1 MTVLETAKKMID
13 YSHGNL
19 HDINHFMKVYAY
31 AKMIADG
38 EQLDPDT
45 QKLVEMTA
53 LVHDIA
59 CPLCRVKYGN
69 TNGKNQ
75 EKESAALIAEFFKD
89 SNLPQDFTDLIS
101 PAAAVNVGYK
111 FAPAFGARLGVSGW
125 QAKAGWVTPSQTY
138 QYKYLQG
145 NLDIMAD
152 LSTLFCGF
160 NPKRVFNAYIFGGA
174 GLNHAFD
181 NDEANALDT
190 RSHELEYLW
199 QDKQNLIAG
208 RMGLG
213 CDLRLNDRLAINIE
227 GNANALSDKFNSKKA
242 GNCDWQFNVLV
253 GLNIKL
259 GKSYK
264 KTAPVYYEPEPVVE
278 QPKPQPVVKQP
289 EPEPVAVVV
298 EPMKQNIFF
307 ALNSA
312 LLQKDQQSKI
322 DAMVAYMEK
331 YPASKVAITGYAD
344 KETGNPRINM
354 TLSEKRAKIV
364 ADALKAKGIAADRIV
379 TDFKGDTVQPFR
391 VPEENRV
398 SVCIA
403 E

>member
-1 MTVLETAKKMID
+1 MRIRNLLVAILTVSSTVAFAQEQRQIKEEGKTVFKP
-13 YSHGNL
+13 HW
-19 HDINHFMKVYAY
+19 FMQVQAG
-31 AKMIADG
+31 AAHTVG
-38 EQLDPDT
+38 E
-45 QKLVEMTA
+45 A
-53 LVHDIA
+53 
-59 CPLCRVKYGN
+59 
-69 TNGKNQ
+69 
-75 EKESAALIAEFFKD
+75 
-89 SNLPQDFTDLIS
+89 DFTDLIS

-111 FAPAFGARLGVSGW
+111 FAPVFGARLGVSGW

-379 TDFKGDTVQPFR
+379 TDFKGDTVQPYR

-398 SVCIA
+398 SICIA

>member
-1 MTVLETAKKMID
+1 MRIR
-13 YSHGNL
+13 NL
-19 HDINHFMKVYAY
+19 
-31 AKMIADG
+31 
-38 EQLDPDT
+38 
-45 QKLVEMTA
+45 
-53 LVHDIA
+53 
-59 CPLCRVKYGN
+59 
-69 TNGKNQ
+69 
-75 EKESAALIAEFFKD
+75 LIAILTVSSTVAFAQEQRQIKEEGKTVFK
-89 SNLPQDFTDLIS
+89 PHWFMQVQAGAAHTVGEADFTDLIS

-145 NLDIMAD
+145 NLDLMAD

-160 NPKRVFNAYIFGGA
+160 NPKRVFNGYIFGGV

-199 QDKQNLIAG
+199 QDKQNLVAG

-227 GNANALSDKFNSKKA
+227 GNANVLSDKFNSKKA

-264 KTAPVYYEPEPVVE
+264 KTAPVYYEPEPIVE
-278 QPKPQPVVKQP
+278 QPKPQ
-289 EPEPVAVVV
+289 PVAVVV

-364 ADALKAKGIAADRIV
+364 ADALKDKGIAPDRIV

>member
-1 MTVLETAKKMID
+1 MRIR
-13 YSHGNL
+13 NL
-19 HDINHFMKVYAY
+19 
-31 AKMIADG
+31 
-38 EQLDPDT
+38 
-45 QKLVEMTA
+45 
-53 LVHDIA
+53 
-59 CPLCRVKYGN
+59 
-69 TNGKNQ
+69 
-75 EKESAALIAEFFKD
+75 LIAILTVGSTVAFAQEQRQIKEEGKTVFK
-89 SNLPQDFTDLIS
+89 PHWFMQVQAGAAHTVGEADFTDLIS

-111 FAPAFGARLGVSGW
+111 FAPIFGVRLGVSGW

-145 NLDIMAD
+145 NLDLMAD

-160 NPKRVFNAYIFGGA
+160 NPKRVFNGYIFGGV

-199 QDKQNLIAG
+199 QDKQNLVAG

-227 GNANALSDKFNSKKA
+227 GNANVLSDKFNSKKA

-264 KTAPVYYEPEPVVE
+264 KTAPVYYEPEPIVE

-364 ADALKAKGIAADRIV
+364 ADALKDKGIAPDRIV

>member
-1 MTVLETAKKMID
+1 MRIR
-13 YSHGNL
+13 NL
-19 HDINHFMKVYAY
+19 
-31 AKMIADG
+31 
-38 EQLDPDT
+38 
-45 QKLVEMTA
+45 
-53 LVHDIA
+53 
-59 CPLCRVKYGN
+59 
-69 TNGKNQ
+69 
-75 EKESAALIAEFFKD
+75 LIAILTVSSTVAFAQEQRQIKEEGKTVFK
-89 SNLPQDFTDLIS
+89 PHWFMQVQAGAAHTVGEADFTDLIS

-111 FAPAFGARLGVSGW
+111 FAPIFGVRLGVSGW

-145 NLDIMAD
+145 NLDLMAD

-160 NPKRVFNAYIFGGA
+160 NPKRVFNGYIFGGV

-181 NDEANALDT
+181 NNEANALDT

-199 QDKQNLIAG
+199 QDKQNLVAG

-227 GNANALSDKFNSKKA
+227 GNANVLSDKFNSKKA

-264 KTAPVYYEPEPVVE
+264 KTAPVYYEPEPIVE

-364 ADALKAKGIAADRIV
+364 ADALKDKGIAPDRIV

>member
-1 MTVLETAKKMID
+1 MKKLLATVLLMSSTVAFSQEQRIKEPEKTTFTPHWFIQAEVGAAHTVGEAK
-13 YSHGNL
+13 
-19 HDINHFMKVYAY
+19 
-31 AKMIADG
+31 
-38 EQLDPDT
+38 
-45 QKLVEMTA
+45 
-53 LVHDIA
+53 
-59 CPLCRVKYGN
+59 
-69 TNGKNQ
+69 
-75 EKESAALIAEFFKD
+75 
-89 SNLPQDFTDLIS
+89 FTDLIS

-111 FAPAFGARLGVSGW
+111 FAPIFGVRLGVSGW

-145 NLDIMAD
+145 NLDLMAD

-160 NPKRVFNAYIFGGA
+160 NPKRVFNGYIFGGV

-190 RSHELEYLW
+190 RSHELECLW
-199 QDKQNLIAG
+199 QDKQNLVAG

-227 GNANALSDKFNSKKA
+227 GNANVLSDKFNSKKA

-264 KTAPVYYEPEPVVE
+264 KTAPVYYEPEPIVE

-364 ADALKAKGIAADRIV
+364 ADALKDKGIAPDRIV

>member
-1 MTVLETAKKMID
+1 MRIR
-13 YSHGNL
+13 NL
-19 HDINHFMKVYAY
+19 
-31 AKMIADG
+31 
-38 EQLDPDT
+38 
-45 QKLVEMTA
+45 
-53 LVHDIA
+53 
-59 CPLCRVKYGN
+59 
-69 TNGKNQ
+69 
-75 EKESAALIAEFFKD
+75 LIAILTVGSTVAFAQEQRQIKEEGKIVFK
-89 SNLPQDFTDLIS
+89 PHWFMQVQAGAAHTVGEADFTDLIS

-145 NLDIMAD
+145 NLDLMAD

-160 NPKRVFNAYIFGGA
+160 NPKRVFNGYIFGGV

-227 GNANALSDKFNSKKA
+227 GNANVLSDKFNSKKA

-264 KTAPVYYEPEPVVE
+264 KTAPVYYEPEPIVE

-364 ADALKAKGIAADRIV
+364 ADALKDKGIAPDRIV

>member
-1 MTVLETAKKMID
+1 MKIRNLLLLSLLTVSSTMAFAQEQRIKEEGKTVFKPHWSMQVQAGAA
-13 YSHGNL
+13 HT
-19 HDINHFMKVYAY
+19 V
-31 AKMIADG
+31 G
-38 EQLDPDT
+38 E
-45 QKLVEMTA
+45 A
-53 LVHDIA
+53 
-59 CPLCRVKYGN
+59 
-69 TNGKNQ
+69 
-75 EKESAALIAEFFKD
+75 
-89 SNLPQDFTDLIS
+89 DFTDLIS

-145 NLDIMAD
+145 NLDLMAD

-160 NPKRVFNAYIFGGA
+160 NPKRVFNGYIFGGV
-174 GLNHAFD
+174 GLTHAFD

-199 QDKQNLIAG
+199 QDKQNLVAG
-208 RMGLG
+208 RFGLG

-278 QPKPQPVVKQP
+278 QPKPQPVVEKPQP
-289 EPEPVAVVV
+289 KPKPAVVV

-312 LLQKDQQSKI
+312 KIQNDQLSKI

-331 YPASKVAITGYAD
+331 YPNSKVAITGYAD
-344 KETGNPRINM
+344 KETGNPRINLA
-354 TLSEKRAKIV
+354 LSEKRAKNV
-364 ADALKAKGIAADRIV
+364 ADALKAKGIAASRIV
-379 TDFKGDTVQPFR
+379 TDFKGDTVQPYR

-398 SVCIA
+398 VSVLRNNIFPLLVRGFPYSSILLIIR
-403 E
+403 

>member
-1 MTVLETAKKMID
+1 MKKLLATVLLMSSTVAFSQEQRIKEPEKTTFTPHWFIQAEVGAAHTVGEAK
-13 YSHGNL
+13 
-19 HDINHFMKVYAY
+19 
-31 AKMIADG
+31 
-38 EQLDPDT
+38 
-45 QKLVEMTA
+45 
-53 LVHDIA
+53 
-59 CPLCRVKYGN
+59 
-69 TNGKNQ
+69 
-75 EKESAALIAEFFKD
+75 
-89 SNLPQDFTDLIS
+89 FTDLIS

-111 FAPAFGARLGVSGW
+111 FAPIFGVRLGVSGW

-364 ADALKAKGIAADRIV
+364 ADALKDKGIAPDRIV

-391 VPEENRV
+391 MPEENRV

>member
-1 MTVLETAKKMID
+1 MKKLLATVLLMSSTVAFSQEQRIKEPEKTTFTPHWFIQAEVGAAHTVGEAK
-13 YSHGNL
+13 
-19 HDINHFMKVYAY
+19 
-31 AKMIADG
+31 
-38 EQLDPDT
+38 
-45 QKLVEMTA
+45 
-53 LVHDIA
+53 
-59 CPLCRVKYGN
+59 
-69 TNGKNQ
+69 
-75 EKESAALIAEFFKD
+75 
-89 SNLPQDFTDLIS
+89 FTDLIS

-111 FAPAFGARLGVSGW
+111 FAPIFGVRLGVSGW

-264 KTAPVYYEPEPVVE
+264 KTAPVYYEPEPIVE

-289 EPEPVAVVV
+289 EPESVAVVV

-364 ADALKAKGIAADRIV
+364 ADALKDKGIAPDRIV

-391 VPEENRV
+391 MPEENRV

>member
-1 MTVLETAKKMID
+1 MRIR
-13 YSHGNL
+13 NL
-19 HDINHFMKVYAY
+19 
-31 AKMIADG
+31 
-38 EQLDPDT
+38 
-45 QKLVEMTA
+45 
-53 LVHDIA
+53 
-59 CPLCRVKYGN
+59 
-69 TNGKNQ
+69 
-75 EKESAALIAEFFKD
+75 LIAILTVGSTVAFAQEQRQIKEEGKTVFK
-89 SNLPQDFTDLIS
+89 PHWFMQVQAGAAHTVGEADFTDLIS

-145 NLDIMAD
+145 NLDLMAD

-160 NPKRVFNAYIFGGA
+160 NPKRVFNGYIFGGV

-199 QDKQNLIAG
+199 QDKQNLVAG

-227 GNANALSDKFNSKKA
+227 GNANVLSDKFNSKKA

-264 KTAPVYYEPEPVVE
+264 KTAPVYYEPEPIVE

-307 ALNSA
+307 ALNST

-364 ADALKAKGIAADRIV
+364 ADALKDKGIAPDRIV

>member
-1 MTVLETAKKMID
+1 MRIRNLLVAILTVSSTVAFAQEQRQIKEEDKTVFKP
-13 YSHGNL
+13 HW
-19 HDINHFMKVYAY
+19 FMQVQAG
-31 AKMIADG
+31 AAHTVG
-38 EQLDPDT
+38 E
-45 QKLVEMTA
+45 A
-53 LVHDIA
+53 
-59 CPLCRVKYGN
+59 
-69 TNGKNQ
+69 
-75 EKESAALIAEFFKD
+75 
-89 SNLPQDFTDLIS
+89 DFTDLIS

-208 RMGLG
+208 RFGLG

-264 KTAPVYYEPEPVVE
+264 KTAPVYYEPEPIVE

-322 DAMVAYMEK
+322 DAMVAYLEK

-379 TDFKGDTVQPFR
+379 TDFKGDTVQPYR

-398 SVCIA
+398 SICIA

>member
-1 MTVLETAKKMID
+1 MKKLLATVLLMSSTVAFSQEQRIKEPEKTTFTPHWFIQAEVGAAHTVGEAK
-13 YSHGNL
+13 
-19 HDINHFMKVYAY
+19 
-31 AKMIADG
+31 
-38 EQLDPDT
+38 
-45 QKLVEMTA
+45 
-53 LVHDIA
+53 
-59 CPLCRVKYGN
+59 
-69 TNGKNQ
+69 
-75 EKESAALIAEFFKD
+75 
-89 SNLPQDFTDLIS
+89 FTDLIS

-111 FAPAFGARLGVSGW
+111 FAPIFGVRLGVSGW

-145 NLDIMAD
+145 NLDLMAD

-160 NPKRVFNAYIFGGA
+160 NPKRVFNGYIFGGV

-199 QDKQNLIAG
+199 QDKQNLVAG

-264 KTAPVYYEPEPVVE
+264 KTAPVYYEPEPIVE

-364 ADALKAKGIAADRIV
+364 ADALKDKGIAPDRIV

>member
-1 MTVLETAKKMID
+1 MRIR
-13 YSHGNL
+13 NL
-19 HDINHFMKVYAY
+19 
-31 AKMIADG
+31 
-38 EQLDPDT
+38 
-45 QKLVEMTA
+45 
-53 LVHDIA
+53 
-59 CPLCRVKYGN
+59 
-69 TNGKNQ
+69 
-75 EKESAALIAEFFKD
+75 LIAILTVSSTVAFAQEQRQIKEEGKTVFK
-89 SNLPQDFTDLIS
+89 PHWFMQVQAGAAHTVGEADFTDLIS
-101 PAAAVNVGYK
+101 PAATVNVGYK

-145 NLDIMAD
+145 NLDLMAD

-160 NPKRVFNAYIFGGA
+160 NPKRVFNGYIFGGV

-227 GNANALSDKFNSKKA
+227 GNANVLSDKFNSKKA

-264 KTAPVYYEPEPVVE
+264 KTAPVYYEPEPIVE

-364 ADALKAKGIAADRIV
+364 ADALKDKGIAPDRIV

>member
-1 MTVLETAKKMID
+1 MKKLLATVLLMSSTVAFAQEQRIKEPEKITFTPHWFIQAQVGAAHTVGEAK
-13 YSHGNL
+13 
-19 HDINHFMKVYAY
+19 
-31 AKMIADG
+31 
-38 EQLDPDT
+38 
-45 QKLVEMTA
+45 
-53 LVHDIA
+53 
-59 CPLCRVKYGN
+59 
-69 TNGKNQ
+69 
-75 EKESAALIAEFFKD
+75 
-89 SNLPQDFTDLIS
+89 FTDLIS
-101 PAAAVNVGYK
+101 PAAALNVGYK

-125 QAKAGWVTPSQTY
+125 QAKAVWVTPSQTY

-199 QDKQNLIAG
+199 QDKQNLVAG
-208 RMGLG
+208 RFGLG

-253 GLNIKL
+253 GLHIKL

-278 QPKPQPVVKQP
+278 QPKPQPVVEKPQP
-289 EPEPVAVVV
+289 KTEPVVVI
-298 EPMKQNIFF
+298 EPMKHNIFF

-312 LLQKDQQSKI
+312 KIQNDQLLKI
-322 DAMVAYMEK
+322 DEMAAYMEK
-331 YPASKVAITGYAD
+331 HPASKVNITGYAD
-344 KETGNPRINM
+344 KETGNPRINSK
-354 TLSEKRAKIV
+354 LSEKRAKNV
-364 ADALKAKGIAADRIV
+364 ADALKAKGIAASRIV
-379 TDFKGDTVQPFR
+379 TDFKGDTVQPYNT
-391 VPEENRV
+391 PKENRV
-398 SVCIA
+398 SICIA